1 MVGNEK
7 KVIIGHN
14 SQHMWDQYGE
24 TLAAVG
30 ADETRSPMGESARM
44 DDSHDIRWR
53 KQ

>member
-1 MVGNEK
+1 
-7 KVIIGHN
+7 
-14 SQHMWDQYGE
+14 MWDQYGE

-53 KQ
+53 GLREVVR